1 MFAARISSVLSG
13 DAVPGSDSVAKAVA
27 GGQARSVLHAAP
39 AAVRDRL
46 DGALR
51 AASVSGVQWTFLVSG
66 IAGVLTGLAVLAM
79 IRPRSGIAETQRESD
94 AEPVAA

>member
-1 MFAARISSVLSG
+1 
-13 DAVPGSDSVAKAVA
+13 
-27 GGQARSVLHAAP
+27 
-39 AAVRDRL
+39 
-46 DGALR
+46 LR

-79 IRPRSGIAETQRESD
+79 IRPRSGTAETQREPD